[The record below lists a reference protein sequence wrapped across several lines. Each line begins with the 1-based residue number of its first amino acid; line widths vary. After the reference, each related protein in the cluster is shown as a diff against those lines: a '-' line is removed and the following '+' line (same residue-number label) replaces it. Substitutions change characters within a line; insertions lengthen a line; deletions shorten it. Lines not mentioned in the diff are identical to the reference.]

1 MVVADTNNEGPVPFP
16 NRAPDMAM
24 AMTLAVHVPC
34 RPWPQAMA
42 LPWQL
47 TDRQQPV
54 RSGGLLLAC
63 CSDQY
68 PLLFILCVVDGEVL

>member
-1 MVVADTNNEGPVPFP
+1 
-16 NRAPDMAM
+16 MASGHG
-24 AMTLAVHVPC
+24 T
-34 RPWPQAMA
+34 QTMA
-42 LPWQL
+42 LPWQV